1 MARRPEVVRE
11 KVTRIAGRRFAC
23 ALIFD
28 REFLPEEIARL
39 RSSGREGEPAASE
52 LEISGRVIRYE
63 CPEAE
68 ETRWRL
74 AVEIVLSRAFPAAG
88 GRPVSGERPGRPRPT
103 AGPR

>member
-11 KVTRIAGRRFAC
+11 KVTRIAGGRFAC

-28 REFLPEEIARL
+28 REFLPEEITHL
-39 RSSGREGEPAASE
+39 RSSGRGTEPAGE

-63 CPEAE
+63 CLEAE

-74 AVEIVLSRAFPAAG
+74 AVEILLSRAFPAG
-88 GRPVSGERPGRPRPT
+88 GSRSASEERPSRPRPT
-103 AGPR
+103 INPR